1 MENIAGVDE
10 VGRGPLAGP
19 VVASAIILAK
29 DHPII
34 GLRDS
39 KKLTKKRREEL
50 YPHILEHSLGKM
62 VRYILAIG
70 KMIKSM
76 EKELL

>member
-1 MENIAGVDE
+1 MKNIAGVDE

-29 DHPII
+29 NHPII

-39 KKLTKKRREEL
+39 KSLLKRGEKNYTLIFWNIHPEQA
-50 YPHILEHSLGKM
+50 
-62 VRYILAIG
+62 LA
-70 KMIKSM
+70 S
-76 EKELL
+76 